1 MNPRY
6 DGTSCDRAFTEPDYL
21 SSGFAANT
29 AVNLNVTIPFNELYE
44 SIISLD
50 KDIMLNETLLVRF
63 VWSELPNIGFGADA
77 SLTPQTNPVA
87 LTAPA
92 GPNVQGMEIHLA
104 VEKRF
109 DIIQNLQQKI
119 ASSEGF
125 SLLIP
130 YCYTTT
136 ASLTCTNQPV
146 SLRLNRLN
154 GITLERIYHSLFV
167 TASVANSAIY
177 NNNVAATNLEHF
189 YTNINNTRRMQYDY
203 YPIVNDDYKALRDK
217 LIDSTIQ
224 TPNIHNYNWCWLD
237 RFDDG
242 SFGLLDENIVS
253 GIDLNLGEV
262 KWDFIAF
269 LSVATNLTHQSTVVC
284 KRRLVITS
292 NGLILMKMKFN
303 KQTIIKTIPISGIIP
318 GGHARLM
325 VQINLDFV
333 PDLITLKL
341 YSLDGTLHIG
351 DVYTIRTSLISDNN
365 LFSFSKISTT
375 NLEPLYKADSKWEGG
390 LHSQ

>member
-44 SIISLD
+44 SILSLD

-77 SLTPQTNPVA
+77 SLTPQTSPVA

-119 ASSEGF
+119 ASPEGF

-130 YCYTTT
+130 YCYTIT
-136 ASLTCTNQPV
+136 ASLTGTNQPV

-189 YTNINNTRRMQYDY
+189 YTNINNTRRMNTIIIQF
-203 YPIVNDDYKALRDK
+203 KW
-217 LIDSTIQ
+217 IDSTIQ

-292 NGLILMKMKFN
+292 NGLTLMKMKFN
-303 KQTIIKTIPISGIIP
+303 KQTIIKTIPISGINP

-325 VQINLDFV
+325 VQMN
-333 PDLITLKL
+333 
-341 YSLDGTLHIG
+341 
-351 DVYTIRTSLISDNN
+351 
-365 LFSFSKISTT
+365 
-375 NLEPLYKADSKWEGG
+375 
-390 LHSQ
+390 

>member
-21 SSGFAANT
+21 SSGNANNT

-44 SIISLD
+44 SILSLD

-92 GPNVQGMEIHLA
+92 GPN
-104 VEKRF
+104 
-109 DIIQNLQQKI
+109 I
-119 ASSEGF
+119 ASPEGF

-130 YCYTTT
+130 YCCTVT
-136 ASLTCTNQPV
+136 ASLTGTNQPV

-177 NNNVAATNLEHF
+177 NNNVASTNLEHF

-203 YPIVNDDYKALRDK
+203 YTGLNDDYKALRDK

-242 SFGLLDENIVS
+242 SFGILDENIVS

-269 LSVATNLTHQSTVVC
+269 LSVATNLTHQSTVENE
-284 KRRLVITS
+284 IQ
-292 NGLILMKMKFN
+292 
-303 KQTIIKTIPISGIIP
+303 QT
-318 GGHARLM
+318 
-325 VQINLDFV
+325 
-333 PDLITLKL
+333 
-341 YSLDGTLHIG
+341 
-351 DVYTIRTSLISDNN
+351 DN
-365 LFSFSKISTT
+365 
-375 NLEPLYKADSKWEGG
+375 Y
-390 LHSQ
+390 